1 MVREAAAV
9 AGMQI
14 SSRKDSSSSPD
25 RNRRMVFPFFLR
37 GQLRSVAEPHRIS
50 LFNYNAIVQ
59 DFATRNHTHQRFN
72 KVSRFNVLPA
82 VPFMPD
88 TYSSNDILFRV
99 ITPLFRI
106 SQREIILG
114 RISVGGPLKKLE
126 Q

>member
-1 MVREAAAV
+1 
-9 AGMQI
+9 
-14 SSRKDSSSSPD
+14 
-25 RNRRMVFPFFLR
+25 MVFPFFLR

-50 LFNYNAIVQ
+50 LFNYTAIVQ
-59 DFATRNHTHQRFN
+59 DFATRNHTHQRLN
-72 KVSRFNVLPA
+72 KVSGFHVLPA